1 MYESV
6 PKREAFGKVF
16 SLLAR
21 IKLRGGLVIK
31 GGFPLE
37 GCIFVL

>member
-6 PKREAFGKVF
+6 PKREAFGKIFCV
-16 SLLAR
+16 LAR
-21 IKLRGGLVIK
+21 IKLRASLVIK
-31 GGFPLE
+31 GVFPLE